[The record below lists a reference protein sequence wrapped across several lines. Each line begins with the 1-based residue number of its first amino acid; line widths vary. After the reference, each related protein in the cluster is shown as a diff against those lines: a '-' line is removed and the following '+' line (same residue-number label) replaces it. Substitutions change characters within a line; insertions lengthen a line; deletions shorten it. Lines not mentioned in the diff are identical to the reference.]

1 VSLGPLDDL
10 MIHQTLETL
19 DTVASDDPRWMERFW
34 FGVCHPEGEVGLIC
48 GLGTYPNTGMVDA
61 LALVARPGEQRN
73 LRSWRPLGDSRW
85 TLDSPPL
92 SFAIAEPMR
101 TWRLA
106 AEETDVGMAFDLTF
120 RARTQP
126 FQMEPS
132 MHIEKDGRLVIA
144 YAHFV
149 QSGRF
154 DGWIEAGGDR
164 YEVDGWLGERDRS
177 WGARNPSGR
186 VKRGLHIWL
195 PLQLPD
201 VSPWVWIHE
210 RPSGRRTSLSGAL
223 RPDRLGEPDR
233 VSDFGYDLDLR
244 EVGHHRLLDRSRL
257 SIATEGG
264 ASMELETELMLPVF
278 LSGGGYADDESGQG
292 VPKAAAGHEGEVW
305 PTATDDDLAAIPIS
319 ILDHFVRVRG
329 PGGEGTGVFELSIG
343 EFAPLGYED

>member
-1 VSLGPLDDL
+1 MTLGPLDDL
-10 MIHQTLETL
+10 LIHQTV
-19 DTVASDDPRWMERFW
+19 DTFDTPASDDPRWMERFW
-34 FGVCHPEGEVGLIC
+34 FGVCDPGGTIGLIC

-73 LRSWRPLGDSRW
+73 LRSWRPLEDARW

-92 SFAIAEPMR
+92 SFAITEPMR
-101 TWRLA
+101 TWRLSA
-106 AEETDVGMAFDLTF
+106 APSDAGLGFDLTF

-132 MHIEKDGRLVIA
+132 MVIRKDDRLVIA

-195 PLQLPD
+195 PIQLPE
-201 VSPWVWIHE
+201 VAPWVWIHE
-210 RPSGRRTSLSGAL
+210 RPSGRRTNLSGAL
-223 RPDRLGEPDR
+223 RPDGLGEPDPVR
-233 VSDFGYDLDLR
+233 DFTYDIDVR
-244 EVGHHRLLDRSRL
+244 EVGHHRILDRSR
-257 SIATEGG
+257 IAIASEGG
-264 ASMELETELMLPVF
+264 KELELETDTLLPVF

-292 VPKAAAGHEGEVW
+292 MPKARAGHEGEVW
-305 PTATDDDLAAIPIS
+305 PTATDADLAAIPIS
-319 ILDHFVRVRG
+319 IVDHFVRVRG
-329 PGGEGTGVFELSIG
+329 PGTEGVGVFELSIG
-343 EFAPLGYED
+343 EFGPMGYTD